1 MRSSGVWQIPSELS
15 IDLEMVRGVCRTFI
29 QEQFQKIGA
38 KHAILGLS
46 GGIDSALVGFL
57 TADALGVDRLRTFI
71 LPYRTSSPTSRADA
85 LAVATALGCSV
96 EEVEISTALDAVE
109 AALPVGVELSPI
121 RRGNIA
127 ARLRMITLYDQS
139 VRYEGLVM
147 GTGNKTEAMIGYTT
161 IHGDAACAIN
171 PIGDLYKS
179 QVRALAAHLGVPES
193 ILTKAPSADLWPG
206 QTDEGEGGFDYP
218 TLDRIL
224 FRLVDQKKST
234 AAIVADGFEAGL
246 VARVQGMIAR
256 SQFKREMPPF
266 PKFSS

>member
-1 MRSSGVWQIPSELS
+1 MNSEASVVFPAELAFDLDQVLGICRS
-15 IDLEMVRGVCRTFI
+15 FI
-29 QEQFQKIGA
+29 QDEFKAIGA

-57 TADALGVDRLRTFI
+57 TADALGADRLRTYI
-71 LPYRTSSPTSRADA
+71 LPYRTSATTSRVDA
-85 LAVATALGCSV
+85 LAVVASLGCSV
-96 EEVEISTALDAVE
+96 EEIDISGALDAVE
-109 AALPVGVELSPI
+109 SALPSGSQLSPI

-139 VRYEGLVM
+139 ALHDGLVM

-179 QVRALAAHLGVPES
+179 QVRALAAHLGVPTA

-224 FRLVDQKKST
+224 FRLVDEEKP
-234 AAIVADGFEAGL
+234 AAAVVAEGFDSAL

-256 SQFKREMPPF
+256 SKFKREMPPF
-266 PKFSS
+266 PKISR

>member
-1 MRSSGVWQIPSELS
+1 MASGVALQIPEELRV
-15 IDLEMVRGVCRTFI
+15 DLESVRTTCRTFI
-29 QEQFQKIGA
+29 QDQFESIGA
-38 KHAILGLS
+38 KVAILGLS

-57 TADALGVDRLRTFI
+57 TADALGSDRLRTYI
-71 LPYRTSSPTSRADA
+71 LPYRTSAPTSRADA
-85 LAVATALGCSV
+85 LAVASVLGCSV
-96 EEVEISTALDAVE
+96 EEIEISSALDAVE
-109 AALPVGVELSPI
+109 AALPSGAEFSPI

-139 VRYEGLVM
+139 ARYNGLVM

-179 QVRALAAHLGVPES
+179 QVRALAAHLGVPAS
-193 ILTKAPSADLWPG
+193 ILAKAPSADLWPG
-206 QTDEGEGGFDYP
+206 QTDEGEGEFDYP

-224 FRLVDQKKST
+224 FRLVDQEKS
-234 AAIVADGFEAGL
+234 AAAVVADGFAPDL
-246 VARVQGMIAR
+246 VERVQGMIAG

-266 PKFSS
+266 PKIRS

>member
-1 MRSSGVWQIPSELS
+1 MSGEVSLNSPEELRLNLDQTKQICRS
-15 IDLEMVRGVCRTFI
+15 FI
-29 QEQFQKIGA
+29 QEQFKTIGA

-46 GGIDSALVGFL
+46 GGIDSALVGYL
-57 TADALGVDRLRTFI
+57 TADALGADRLRTFI
-71 LPYRTSSPTSRADA
+71 MPYRTSAATSRADA
-85 LAVATALGCSV
+85 LSVVAALGCSV
-96 EEVEISTALDAVE
+96 EEIEISGALDAVE
-109 AALPVGVELSPI
+109 SALPSGGQLSPI

-139 VRYEGLVM
+139 ALHDGLVM

-179 QVRALAAHLGVPES
+179 QVRALAAHLGVPTT

-224 FRLVDQKKST
+224 FRLVDQGKS
-234 AAIVADGFEAGL
+234 AAAVVADGFDSAL
-246 VARVQGMIAR
+246 VARVEGMIAR

-266 PKFSS
+266 PKISR

>member
-1 MRSSGVWQIPSELS
+1 MSGEVAIHIPEELKLDLDRTVS
-15 IDLEMVRGVCRTFI
+15 ICRNFI
-29 QEQFQKIGA
+29 QEQFKAIGA
-38 KHAILGLS
+38 RHAILGLS

-57 TADALGVDRLRTFI
+57 TADALGTDRLRTYI
-71 LPYRTSSPTSRADA
+71 LPYRTSAPTSRTDA
-85 LAVATALGCSV
+85 LAVASALGCSV
-96 EEVEISTALDAVE
+96 EEIEISRALDAVE
-109 AALPVGVELSPI
+109 SLLPSGAELSLI

-139 VRYEGLVM
+139 ALHDGLVM

-179 QVRALAAHLGVPES
+179 QVRALAAHLGVPTA

-206 QTDEGEGGFDYP
+206 QTDEEEGGFDYP

-224 FRLVDQKKST
+224 FRLVDQGAP
-234 AAIVADGFEAGL
+234 AADVAAEGFDAAL
-246 VARVQGMIAR
+246 VDRVVGMISR

-266 PKFSS
+266 PKISR